1 MKVTHLE
8 ASNWRNF
15 KNVGF
20 DVGERLFVVG
30 PNAAGKSNLF
40 DIFRFLADIAGRGGG
55 LASAID
61 RRGGLKKVRSLFSRN
76 NAGGRLVIDVTLR
89 DGDDSWRYRLSVKGE
104 GKGRNRP
111 VVHEELVMRNGTEL
125 LRRPDDRDLT
135 DEALLTQTHLEQIAS
150 NQRFRSVADY
160 FDRVQYFHLVPQI
173 IRDPSRA
180 VIAGDDPFGS
190 DFIAQMNATAPRP
203 RDAWLRRMQQALRAA
218 VPGFESLTIETDAAG
233 RPHLVAGYKNWRS
246 TPSRQNEVDFSD
258 GTLRLIGLLWAIIRT
273 PANPGILLLE
283 EPELS
288 LNNAIVRILPS
299 VLAQARRSSDLQI
312 ILSTHAPEI
321 LDDEGISP
329 DEVLVLRV
337 TDDGSRADLLS
348 SLPEAV
354 DDLGLEL
361 AVSDVVDG
369 LIAPTISQVCFGPRG
384 VIGDGRSL
392 RLGRRGGGVGHG
404 DGPGPARK
412 RRPQAPAVRGSSAR
426 SSRWITGATWSSASE
441 VPSLRACRTSSS
453 SAEA

>member
-30 PNAAGKSNLF
+30 PNAAGKSNLL

-76 NAGGRLVIDVTLR
+76 NAGERLVIDVTLR

-246 TPSRQNEVDFSD
+246 TPFETERGRLLRRHSAAHRPAVGHHQDTGEPGDPAAGGARALPQQRDREDPALGARAGAALLGPPDHPVDPRPRD
-258 GTLRLIGLLWAIIRT
+258 PRRRGDQ
-273 PANPGILLLE
+273 PG
-283 EPELS
+283 
-288 LNNAIVRILPS
+288 R
-299 VLAQARRSSDLQI
+299 
-312 ILSTHAPEI
+312 
-321 LDDEGISP
+321 
-329 DEVLVLRV
+329 
-337 TDDGSRADLLS
+337 GSRPA
-348 SLPEAV
+348 
-354 DDLGLEL
+354 
-361 AVSDVVDG
+361 
-369 LIAPTISQVCFGPRG
+369 
-384 VIGDGRSL
+384 GDG
-392 RLGRRGGGVGHG
+392 
-404 DGPGPARK
+404 
-412 RRPQAPAVRGSSAR
+412 
-426 SSRWITGATWSSASE
+426 
-441 VPSLRACRTSSS
+441 
-453 SAEA
+453 